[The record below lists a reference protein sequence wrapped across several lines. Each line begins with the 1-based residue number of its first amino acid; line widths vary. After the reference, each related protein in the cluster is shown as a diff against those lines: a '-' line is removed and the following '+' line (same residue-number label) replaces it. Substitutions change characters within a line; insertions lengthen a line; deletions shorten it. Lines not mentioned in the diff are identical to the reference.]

1 MRIRFKFTKEGYV
14 KFVGHLDTVRLFQ
27 RAIKVARL
35 PIAYSQGFNPHA
47 KVYFAMPLS
56 VGVSSTGEY
65 MDMITDKDIDSKDA
79 METLNKILP
88 EGIKILDAKVVKEG
102 VATLMSLVTT
112 ADYRIEFGKNQ
123 LTPEEIEGA
132 QTKLK
137 ADTLIVMKKGKKKTK
152 EVDIKPLIKS
162 VLIEMQ
168 EEAYVFTAKVAAGS
182 MENLSIDLLLK
193 SILDKDLSETVYSVK
208 RLELYTTDEEKE
220 VPLCEFGVEHA

>member
-1 MRIRFKFTKEGYV
+1 MRIRFKFTKQGYV

-56 VGVSSTGEY
+56 VGVASCGEY
-65 MDMITDKDIDSKDA
+65 MDMITDKDIAPKEA
-79 METLNKILP
+79 MEALNKILP
-88 EGIKILDAKVVKEG
+88 EGIKILDAKVVQEG
-102 VATLMSLVTT
+102 VASLMSLVTT
-112 ADYRIEFGKNQ
+112 ADYRINFGKDE

-132 QTKLK
+132 QAKLK
-137 ADTLIVMKKGKKKTK
+137 EETLIVLKKGKKKTK

-168 EEAYVFTAKVAAGS
+168 EEAYVFTVKIAAGS
-182 MENLSIDLLLK
+182 MENLSVDLLLK
-193 SILDKDLSETVYSVK
+193 SLLDKDLSESVYSIE
-208 RLELYTTDEEKE
+208 RLELYKTDEESE
-220 VPLCEFGVEHA
+220 VPLCDFGVEHA